1 MLLNSTESGIT
12 VATAG
17 TGAVAAAEADEHRAL
32 DAYSRIVVDI
42 AETAGPS
49 VVSIRRRRAD
59 WRAREPFEPA
69 MGAGS
74 AVIVSPDGYALS
86 NHHVVDGAER
96 LEAVLADGSSLDAD
110 LVGSDAATDLALLR
124 LAGSGLPAATLG
136 ASEGLRAGQLV
147 VAIGN
152 PFGLQA
158 TVTAGVISA
167 VRRTLRGIGGR
178 LIEDVIQTDA
188 ALNPG
193 NSGGALVD
201 SAGAVI
207 GINTAIVG
215 GAQGICFAVP
225 IDTAKWVIPEL
236 LREGRVVRGYLGLA
250 GQTTP
255 LDRRLGRRLGL
266 AVPAAVL
273 VMGVGEGGPAAAAA
287 GLAPGDLI
295 LAVDGQPTPS
305 VDAIHKLLDRKS
317 IGRTLPVRLVRSGR
331 VLELSVT
338 VAAQPDGRAVRARER
353 TG

>member
-1 MLLNSTESGIT
+1 MLLISTEPEITKATSG
-12 VATAG
+12 A
-17 TGAVAAAEADEHRAL
+17 GAVEADERRAL
-32 DAYSRIVVDI
+32 DAYSQIVVDA
-42 AETAGPS
+42 AELAGPS

-69 MGAGS
+69 TGAGS

-96 LEAVLADGSSLDAD
+96 LEALLADGSSLDAD
-110 LVGSDAATDLALLR
+110 LVGSDPATDLALLR
-124 LAGSGLPAATLG
+124 LGGSGLPAARLG

-167 VRRTLRGIGGR
+167 VHRTLRGVGGR

-236 LREGRVVRGYLGLA
+236 LREGRVVRGYLGFA

-255 LDRRLGRRLGL
+255 LDRRLARRLGL
-266 AVPAAVL
+266 GVPAAVV
-273 VMGVGEGGPAAAAA
+273 VMGVGEGGPAAAA
-287 GLAPGDLI
+287 GLVPGDLI

-317 IGRTLPVRLVRSGR
+317 IGRTLPVRLVRNGR
-331 VLELSVT
+331 ALELPVT

>member
-1 MLLNSTESGIT
+1 MSMLLISTEPEIIE
-12 VATAG
+12 ATAETG
-17 TGAVAAAEADEHRAL
+17 TVEADERRAL
-32 DAYSRIVVDI
+32 DAYSKIVVSV
-42 AETAGPS
+42 AERAGPS

-59 WRAREPFEPA
+59 WRAREPFEPV

-86 NHHVVDGAER
+86 NHHVVDGADR
-96 LEAVLADGSSLDAD
+96 LEALLADGSSLDAD

-136 ASEGLRAGQLV
+136 TSEGLRAGQLV

-167 VRRTLRGIGGR
+167 VRRTLRGVAGR

-193 NSGGALVD
+193 NSGGALVN

-215 GAQGICFAVP
+215 GAQGICFAIP
-225 IDTAKWVIPEL
+225 IDTANWVIPEL
-236 LREGRVVRGYLGLA
+236 LREGRVVRGYLGFA

-273 VMGVGEGGPAAAAA
+273 VMGVSEGGPAAAA

-295 LAVDGQPTPS
+295 LALDSQHTPS

-317 IGRTLPVRLVRSGR
+317 IGQSLPLRLVRSGR

-338 VAAQPDGRAVRARER
+338 VAAQPDGRAGRARER
-353 TG
+353 TD

>member
-1 MLLNSTESGIT
+1 MLFIAENDARPDASPGQT
-12 VATAG
+12 
-17 TGAVAAAEADEHRAL
+17 AAADSEDAAL
-32 DAYSRIVVDI
+32 DAYSRLVVDVT
-42 AETAGPS
+42 ERAGPS
-49 VVSIRRRRAD
+49 VVSIRRRRPG
-59 WRAREPFEPA
+59 WRARDPFEPA
-69 MGAGS
+69 TGAGS

-86 NHHVVDGAER
+86 NHHVVDGAEG
-96 LEAVLADGSSLDAD
+96 LEALLDDGSSLDAEI
-110 LVGSDAATDLALLR
+110 VGSDAGTDLALLR
-124 LAGSGLPAATLG
+124 LAGSGLPAAVLG
-136 ASEGLRAGQLV
+136 SSAGLRAGQLV
-147 VAIGN
+147 VAIVN

-201 SAGAVI
+201 SAGRLI

-236 LREGRVVRGYLGLA
+236 LREGRVVRGWLGFA
-250 GQTTP
+250 GQTQP

-266 AVPAAVL
+266 AVPAAVV
-273 VMGVGEGGPAAAAA
+273 VMGVSEAGPAADA

-295 LAVDGQPTPS
+295 LAVDDQPTPS
-305 VDAIHKLLDRKS
+305 VDAIHKLLDRGS
-317 IGRTLPVRLVRSGR
+317 IGRALPLRLVRAGK
-331 VLELSVT
+331 LLDLAIT
-338 VAAQPDGRAVRARER
+338 VAPQPEPRPKASGSRRA
-353 TG
+353 G